1 MSVFVYA
8 GVQSGKK
15 VSGEI
20 NASDARAAQ
29 IELRKKKI
37 IVTGIKKS
45 SKKQN
50 PVLMTFQLVMRLLFL
65 KMDKFI

>member
-29 IELRKKKI
+29 IELRKKKR
-37 IVTGIKKS
+37 S
-45 SKKQN
+45 
-50 PVLMTFQLVMRLLFL
+50 LLLV
-65 KMDKFI
+65 